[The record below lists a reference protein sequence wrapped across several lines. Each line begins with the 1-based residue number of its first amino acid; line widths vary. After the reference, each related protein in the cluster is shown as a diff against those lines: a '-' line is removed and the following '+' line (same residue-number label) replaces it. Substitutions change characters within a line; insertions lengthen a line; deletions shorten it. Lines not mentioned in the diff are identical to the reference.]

1 MTEASF
7 KPVLNQQQ
15 NRQKLK
21 LFNPLT
27 LLRRDL
33 RLSAWTFLV
42 NTPCVLKTDVYASA
56 SEGQPIGPQSFCL
69 LSFLFIYGFLGGF
82 EIPRSTCK
90 FLYLLILK
98 VSVSYCFTYFQD
110 LILSALTFLSFH
122 NEFFHHYDLFIFSLG
137 NISCF
142 NVYSV

>member
-1 MTEASF
+1 MAEASF

-33 RLSAWTFLV
+33 RLSAWAFLV
-42 NTPCVLKTDVYASA
+42 NTLCVLKTDVYASA

-90 FLYLLILK
+90 FL
-98 VSVSYCFTYFQD
+98 
-110 LILSALTFLSFH
+110 
-122 NEFFHHYDLFIFSLG
+122 
-137 NISCF
+137 
-142 NVYSV
+142 